1 MEVRII
7 SVLAERINS
16 LMDENGMK
24 INGVEKAI
32 GKGNG
37 TVRKMLAD
45 DSPNSKLDL
54 LVALADL
61 FNTTVS
67 YLIGETDD
75 RARGK
80 LVLENEKHDWDYLL
94 PLTKDECQWI
104 AVKRFV
110 ESRSEKPLD
119 EFETERRVNQHLDEQ
134 A

>member
-1 MEVRII
+1 
-7 SVLAERINS
+7 
-16 LMDENGMK
+16 MK

-54 LVALADL
+54 LVALAD
-61 FNTTVS
+61 FFDTTVS

-80 LVLENEKHDWDYLL
+80 LVLQNEKHRWDDLL
-94 PLTKDECQWI
+94 PLNDDECAWI
-104 AVKRFV
+104 EATRIVKRRANR
-110 ESRSEKPLD
+110 ELND
-119 EFETERRVNQHLDEQ
+119 YETEKLVNEYLDWQ
-134 A
+134 